1 MDDLQ
6 RENEYGWTLLLPDA
20 SDSVC
25 VLTEFRIASSLLQE
39 DALSLPDMRSLFLD
53 VLVRLHEPHFVS
65 KLLHLPEIQV
75 G

>member
-1 MDDLQ
+1 M
-6 RENEYGWTLLLPDA
+6 
-20 SDSVC
+20 
-25 VLTEFRIASSLLQE
+25 ASSLLQE